1 MQDRRTAALA
11 WSNKPLTMPV
21 LPPES
26 KIREEGRMKYYNARS
41 ALPEPLFREVQRYV
55 RGAYLYVPAPE
66 HARWGEVSGARREL
80 AERNEEIRSLRR
92 LGMSEG
98 ELAERF
104 CLSVYAIRNIIS
116 GK

>member
-55 RGAYLYVPAPE
+55 RGAYLYVPRPNTPA
-66 HARWGEVSGARREL
+66 GARYPAR
-80 AERNEEIRSLRR
+80 AGSSRSATKKSARSGGSACPRASWRR
-92 LGMSEG
+92 DS
-98 ELAERF
+98 A
-104 CLSVYAIRNIIS
+104 SPSTPYAR
-116 GK
+116 

>member
-55 RGAYLYVPAPE
+55 ERDLYVYLLRPNTPAGRGIRRAPGARGAQRRNPLAQA
-66 HARWGEVSGARREL
+66 ARHVR
-80 AERNEEIRSLRR
+80 
-92 LGMSEG
+92 G

-104 CLSVYAIRNIIS
+104 CLSVYAIRKIIY